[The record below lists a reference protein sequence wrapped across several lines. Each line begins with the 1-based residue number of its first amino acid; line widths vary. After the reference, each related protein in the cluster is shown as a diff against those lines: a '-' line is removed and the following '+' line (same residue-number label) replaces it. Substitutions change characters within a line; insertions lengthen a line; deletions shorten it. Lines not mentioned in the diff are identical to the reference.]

1 MQITLMPDLHGNAP
15 TNRIINSKH
24 ISSVECTDKQIE
36 ITMDN
41 GTIFVERHSSH
52 EEAVHRYD
60 DFCILWATGDSSPE
74 LLESTRAR
82 AHGSLNWIKLEAP
95 SNKSVELPSSNSV
108 EPTRARARAHGSLN
122 WIKLE
127 APSNK
132 YFFKTDDVRYIKT
145 FPSGVRIEF
154 NDGRSTDVMMDPD
167 KAEKVIMDM
176 ANEDWL

>member
-15 TNRIINSKH
+15 TNRIIDSKH
-24 ISSVECTDKQIE
+24 VSSVECTDKQIE

-95 SNKSVELPSSNSV
+95 SNK
-108 EPTRARARAHGSLN
+108 
-122 WIKLE
+122 
-127 APSNK
+127 

-176 ANEDWL
+176 ATEDWL

>member
-1 MQITLMPDLHGNAP
+1 MQITLMPDLHGNVP
-15 TNRIINSKH
+15 TNRIIDSKH
-24 ISSVECTDKQIE
+24 VSSVECTDKQIE

-74 LLESTRAR
+74 LLESTRA
-82 AHGSLNWIKLEAP
+82 H
-95 SNKSVELPSSNSV
+95 
-108 EPTRARARAHGSLN
+108 AHGSLN

-145 FPSGVRIEF
+145 FPSGVRVEF
-154 NDGRSTDVMMDPD
+154 NDGRSTDVTMDPD

-176 ANEDWL
+176 ATEDWL

>member
-1 MQITLMPDLHGNAP
+1 MQITLMPDLHDNAP
-15 TNRIINSKH
+15 TNRIIDSKH
-24 ISSVECTDKQIE
+24 VSSVECTDKQIE

-95 SNKSVELPSSNSV
+95 SNK
-108 EPTRARARAHGSLN
+108 
-122 WIKLE
+122 
-127 APSNK
+127 

-176 ANEDWL
+176 ATEDWL

>member
-1 MQITLMPDLHGNAP
+1 MQITLMPDLHGDAP
-15 TNRIINSKH
+15 TNRIIDSKH
-24 ISSVECTDKQIE
+24 VSSVECTGKQIE

-41 GTIFVERHSSH
+41 GTIFVEHHPSH

-60 DFCILWATGDSSPE
+60 DFCILWAAGDSS
-74 LLESTRAR
+74 T
-82 AHGSLNWIKLEAP
+82 
-95 SNKSVELPSSNSV
+95 NKSVELPSSNSV

-145 FPSGVRIEF
+145 FPSGVRVEF

-167 KAEKVIMDM
+167 IAEKVIMDM
-176 ANEDWL
+176 ATEDWL